1 MAREY
6 PLWVLGIWPCSQ
18 CRGPH
23 VPGITGLGQETCHAP
38 GLALRDSGADWP
50 CVLHS
55 RALRAA
61 RETAVL
67 T

>member
-1 MAREY
+1 MATEY
-6 PLWVLGIWPCSQ
+6 PSWVLGVWPCSQ
-18 CRGPH
+18 CRGPC
-23 VPGITGLGQETCHAP
+23 VPGITGSGQETCQAP
-38 GLALRDSGADWP
+38 RLALQDSGADSP

-61 RETAVL
+61 RETVVL